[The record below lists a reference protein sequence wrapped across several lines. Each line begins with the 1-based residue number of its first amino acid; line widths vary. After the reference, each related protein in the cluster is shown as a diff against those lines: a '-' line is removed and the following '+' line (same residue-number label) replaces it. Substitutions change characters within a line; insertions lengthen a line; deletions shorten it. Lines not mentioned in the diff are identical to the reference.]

1 MNRYVAALLV
11 VLGVVGL
18 VGVLAGGAGYAED
31 NGDENGDE
39 NASRAK
45 CSKATLEGTYLLAVD
60 GVDITGNKQV
70 PVWAANLREKTSV
83 EELGLRSRQL
93 LSNLGCVSV
102 RANGQLALEFFEVC
116 LPSARAVP
124 FVVYEAIEPF
134 SDR

>member
-1 MNRYVAALLV
+1 
-11 VLGVVGL
+11 VGKQL
-18 VGVLAGGAGYAED
+18 DGDQFLTGAGE
-31 NGDENGDE
+31 
-39 NASRAK
+39 
-45 CSKATLEGTYLLAVD
+45 LELLAHFPEVLRHH
-60 GVDITGNKQV
+60 VAHAI